1 MIKIITD
8 STSYIPSEL
17 LKKYDITVISLN
29 VFINHQSLEETSL
42 SNETFYQDMAR
53 ADEIPKS
60 SQPSPEVFYQT
71 FEKFVKEGHHIIG
84 IFISSEMSGT
94 YSSALSIRAQLLET
108 YPQAKIEIIDSR
120 SNCMQLGYAVLAAAK
135 AAHHHKPFE
144 QVVAAAYDVIQHSR
158 FLFTP
163 DTLTYLKKGGR
174 IGGASALLGTLLQ
187 IKPILTVSDG
197 KTEVFT
203 KVRTKKKAV
212 DALVQGLMKDLETRD
227 LGDVIVHHINCPEEG
242 KALAQ
247 RLSDLLHRSVQI
259 QSIGPVIGLHVGPG
273 SIGLAYYTIEKA

>member
-29 VFINHQSLEETSL
+29 ILINHQSLEETSL
-42 SNETFYQDMAR
+42 SNETFYREMAK

-60 SQPSPEVFYQT
+60 SQPSPEVFYTT
-71 FEKFVKEGHHIIG
+71 FENFAKEGHDMIG

-94 YSSALSIRAQLLET
+94 YSSALSIKAQLLEK
-108 YPQAKIEIIDSR
+108 YPNINIEIMDSR

-135 AAHHHKPFE
+135 AAHENQPFH
-144 QVVAAAYDVIQHSR
+144 QVVAAASEVIAHSR

-174 IGGASALLGTLLQ
+174 IGGAAALLGTLLQ
-187 IKPILTVSDG
+187 IKPILTVEDG
-197 KTEVFT
+197 KTAVFT

-212 DALVQGLMKDLETRD
+212 DALIQGLMKDLETRD
-227 LGDVIVHHINCPEEG
+227 LGDVIVHHINCPDEG
-242 KALAQ
+242 QALAQ
-247 RLSDLLHRSVQI
+247 RLSQLLDRRVQI
-259 QSIGPVIGLHVGPG
+259 QSIGPVIGAHVGPG
-273 SIGLAYYTIEKA
+273 SIGLAYYTIKKA